1 MNREMQE
8 RLLYLKARQ
17 LAGEQMLCPRC
28 GESTL
33 KEHITT
39 NALSRHADIYVCDDC
54 GTTEALLIMMKNPLP
69 PEDWACFSQDTSDLQ
84 APSAENYID
93 TVTEKHTSYLK
104 ALFERWK
111 DKKGYEDFRE
121 YRKAAK
127 EHCPG
132 LTELWDQPFQA
143 VYRCRDGSRI
153 IVRFKQT
160 DVGAEVAADVLPK

>member
-1 MNREMQE
+1 MNMEMQE
-8 RLLYLKARQ
+8 RLLDLKARQ

-28 GESTL
+28 GKSNL

-69 PEDWACFSQDTSDLQ
+69 LEDWSCFSQDTPDLQ

-93 TVTEKHTSYLK
+93 TVLEKHTTYI
-104 ALFERWK
+104 ERWQ
-111 DKKGYEDFRE
+111 DEKGYEDFRE

-143 VYRCRDGSRI
+143 VYMCRDGSRI

-160 DVGAEVAADVLPK
+160 NAGVEVAADVMPK

>member
-8 RLLYLKARQ
+8 KLLDLKARQ
-17 LAGEQMLCPRC
+17 LAGEHLLCPRC

-54 GTTEALLIMMKNPLP
+54 GTTEALLVMMKNPLP
-69 PEDWACFSQDTSDLQ
+69 LEDWACFNQCATDLEAQ
-84 APSAENYID
+84 SALDYID
-93 TVTEKHTSYLK
+93 TVSEKHTGYLK
-104 ALFERWK
+104 MLFERWQ
-111 DKKGYEDFRE
+111 DEKGYEDFRE

-153 IVRFKQT
+153 IVRFKQS
-160 DVGAEVAADVLPK
+160 DVDVEVAADVMPK